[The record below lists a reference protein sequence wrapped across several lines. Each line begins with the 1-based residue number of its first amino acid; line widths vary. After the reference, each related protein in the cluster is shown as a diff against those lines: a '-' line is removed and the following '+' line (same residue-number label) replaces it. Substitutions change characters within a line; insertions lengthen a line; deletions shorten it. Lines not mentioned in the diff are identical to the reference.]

1 MNKTVINA
9 AAAVVLGFGFA
20 ASAAWACGGNDGSRC
35 EISPA
40 PAAAVAPAAPAPT
53 TRPAAK
59 PISEQ
64 VKKGLK
70 WLTES
75 QLENG
80 AWGQGEES
88 ANMGGEGG
96 LKAKPNVADT
106 CMTVMAF
113 IRSGNT
119 ACQGEYKQNVN
130 KAIGFIC

>member
-1 MNKTVINA
+1 MASMAKMGGFFEVLNMNKMVINA

-20 ASAAWACGGNDGSRC
+20 ASVTWACGGKDGSRC
-35 EISPA
+35 EIQPA
-40 PAAAVAPAAPAPT
+40 PAAAAAVAPAAAAAAPT

-64 VKKGLK
+64 VKNGLK
-70 WLTES
+70 WLTQS

-88 ANMGGEGG
+88 ANMGGEGA

-106 CMTVMAF
+106 CM
-113 IRSGNT
+113 
-119 ACQGEYKQNVN
+119 
-130 KAIGFIC
+130 